1 MDLGRSSLIRRDT
14 LREDGVAGLVLGV
27 QSVPDGLA
35 TGLLAGVNP
44 LAGLYAYMVG
54 TFTGALV
61 TSSSFMA
68 IQGTGAMAM
77 IVADVPGL
85 HGSADAERAL
95 VTLSILTGVIMLAAG
110 LLKLGG
116 LLRFVSNAVMVGF
129 INAVGVNIVLG
140 QLANFTGYDA
150 DGGNR
155 VIRAVNT
162 LTSPGQLD
170 LQTLVIGIATIAF
183 ILLFERTRVGALGL
197 VVAVVITSAG
207 ALVLGWPVATL
218 NDLGV
223 IASSLP
229 RPEAPLLGLV
239 PALIVP
245 AASLAFVG
253 LVQGASIS
261 ANFPNP
267 DGTYGDVS
275 RDFAGQGVAN
285 VASGIFQG
293 MPVGGSVSASAI
305 NKAAGAR
312 SRQSLLIAGVVM
324 AVVIV
329 AFGGVVGYIA
339 MPALAGLLMLIGFRT
354 VKPADLQA
362 VWRTGAVQKV
372 VLVVTFLLTML
383 IPLQY
388 AVLVG
393 VGVSVILHVVR
404 QSNQITVRR
413 WVLEADGQVVETDP
427 PSTLAGDDVVVL
439 QPYGSLF
446 FAAAPV
452 FETLLPAVDD
462 GSRNSVVILRLRGR
476 TDLGTT
482 FMDVLLRYAQALAAV
497 DSKLVV
503 VSTNERI
510 DEQLAVTGIT
520 AVIGAENV
528 YAGDHRVGAAIRRAY
543 DDAVAWVAANRGGGD
558 GDPE

>member
-1 MDLGRSSLIRRDT
+1 M
-14 LREDGVAGLVLGV
+14 
-27 QSVPDGLA
+27 
-35 TGLLAGVNP
+35 
-44 LAGLYAYMVG
+44 
-54 TFTGALV
+54 
-61 TSSSFMA
+61 
-68 IQGTGAMAM
+68 
-77 IVADVPGL
+77 
-85 HGSADAERAL
+85 
-95 VTLSILTGVIMLAAG
+95 
-110 LLKLGG
+110 
-116 LLRFVSNAVMVGF
+116 
-129 INAVGVNIVLG
+129 
-140 QLANFTGYDA
+140 
-150 DGGNR
+150 
-155 VIRAVNT
+155 
-162 LTSPGQLD
+162 
-170 LQTLVIGIATIAF
+170 ATIGL

-207 ALVLGWPVATL
+207 ALLLGWQVATL

-223 IASSLP
+223 VASSLP
-229 RPEAPLLGLV
+229 RPEAPLLSLV

-261 ANFPNP
+261 ANFPNA

-275 RDFAGQGVAN
+275 RDFVGQGAAN
-285 VASGIFQG
+285 VASGILQG

-312 SRQSLLIAGVVM
+312 SRQSLLIAGLVM

-329 AFGGVVGYIA
+329 AFGGVVGYVA

-354 VKPADLQA
+354 IKPADLKS
-362 VWRTGAVQKV
+362 VWRTGNVQKV
-372 VLVVTFLLTML
+372 VLVMTFILTML

-388 AVLVG
+388 AVMAG
-393 VGVSVILHVVR
+393 VGVSVILYVVR

-413 WVLEADGQVVETDP
+413 WELDAEGHVIETDP
-427 PSTLAGDDVVVL
+427 PATLEPDDVVAL

-452 FETLLPAVDD
+452 FETLLPAVTEA
-462 GSRNSVVILRLRGR
+462 SRNSVVIVRLRGR

-482 FMDVLLRYAQALAAV
+482 FMDVLLRYAQSLKAV

-510 DEQLAVTGIT
+510 DEQLAVTGII

-528 YAGDHRVGAAIRRAY
+528 YAGDHRVGAAIKRAY
-543 DDAVAWVAANRGGGD
+543 DDATAWVAANRDRGGFGMD
-558 GDPE
+558 GPGT